1 MDFSKENGIIKTK
14 MDSIDDIKIS
24 NELLKT
30 YNIMITDKLYEK
42 SYKYGL
48 KLSCDTY
55 ENIKSEIPEE
65 YQSLSLNNIFIKNK
79 LKSIYT
85 SEIND
90 MFNQLNTDFNIDYF
104 YFMNTRTGL
113 NVKNLDI
120 KNKECYNSIPYEHIY
135 YTDETPDIK
144 RGDLDMKVDIKHKHK
159 NLVYVINLTDIIY
172 MDSNVYKKILK
183 GLKENK
189 QYKYLLLIDNIFVKY
204 SETYDEDIKNLDN
217 FHKILPLLQFSLKRV
232 YNKKMFNMGNILY
245 DMYFDNIK
253 NLYPYGNFQNQL
265 LFERNEPSD
274 HKISKFQ
281 IPILNKITNII
292 KSSIEFID
300 TIKYY
305 DLYIDF
311 NLKYTRFLINQILD
325 NLDYILKTKFIFP
338 IKYVFIYINST
349 SVKEYIYLLLFIN
362 TFKDTILYDKYNNF
376 LEQTNLYTPF
386 SIKYAILDMIN
397 KNIKEDTYKKLKL
410 TKMYEVFVSTK
421 CEMCL
426 IHDYKYKCKCG
437 KKYCSKACQK
447 IDWQKELFNH
457 KIHCCKC
464 SLCGDSKF
472 DIKCKCGTQY
482 CSDKCLQ
489 EDLITNASGHEN
501 KCFK

>member
-1 MDFSKENGIIKTK
+1 MDFSKENGIIKNK
-14 MDSIDDIKIS
+14 IDSYDDLKIS
-24 NELLKT
+24 NELIKK
-30 YNIMITDKLYEK
+30 YNLMITDKVYENA
-42 SYKYGL
+42 YKYGL
-48 KLSCDTY
+48 KLSCNTY
-55 ENIKSEIPEE
+55 ETIKSEIPEE
-65 YQSLSLNNIFIKNK
+65 FPSLSLNKIFIENK

-85 SEIND
+85 SEMND
-90 MFNQLNTDFNIDYF
+90 MFNHLNKDFDIDYF

-113 NVKNLDI
+113 NVHNLDI
-120 KNKECYNSIPYEHIY
+120 KNKECYNKVPYDHIY
-135 YTDETPDIK
+135 YTEESPDIK
-144 RGDLDMKVDIKHKHK
+144 RGDLDMKVDLKHKNK

-172 MDSNVYKKILK
+172 VNSSVYKKILK

-204 SETYDEDIKNLDN
+204 SETFDEDIKNLEN
-217 FHKILPLLQFSLKRV
+217 FHKILPLLQFCLKRV

-265 LFERNEPSD
+265 LFERNEPGNN
-274 HKISKFQ
+274 KIAEFQ

-300 TIKYY
+300 AIKHY

-311 NLKYTRFLINQILD
+311 HLKNTKFVINQIIE
-325 NLDYILKTKFIFP
+325 NLDYILKTKFLFP
-338 IKYVFIYINST
+338 IIYVFTYINSS
-349 SVKEYIYLLLFIN
+349 SVKEYINLLLFIN
-362 TFKDTILYDKYNNF
+362 TFKDTIFYDKYNDF
-376 LEQTNLYTPF
+376 LEKSNLYTDF
-386 SIKYAILDMIN
+386 TIKYGIIDMIN
-397 KNIKEDTYKKLKL
+397 EYIKNDSYKNLKIKKL
-410 TKMYEVFVSTK
+410 YDDFINEK

-426 IHDYKYKCKCG
+426 INDFKYKCKCG

-447 IDWQKELFNH
+447 IDWKKELFNH
-457 KIHCCKC
+457 KSHCCKC

-489 EDLITNASGHEN
+489 EDLITNASEHEN

>member
-1 MDFSKENGIIKTK
+1 MDFSKENGIIKNK
-14 MDSIDDIKIS
+14 IDSYEDIKIS
-24 NELLKT
+24 NELIKK
-30 YNIMITDKLYEK
+30 YNLMITDKVYEN

-48 KLSCDTY
+48 KLSCNTY
-55 ENIKSEIPEE
+55 ETIKSEIPEE
-65 YQSLSLNNIFIKNK
+65 FPSLSLNKIFIENK

-85 SEIND
+85 SEMND
-90 MFNQLNTDFNIDYF
+90 MFNQLNNDLNIDLF

-113 NVKNLDI
+113 NVQNLDI
-120 KNKECYNSIPYEHIY
+120 KNKECYNKVPYEHIY
-135 YTDETPDIK
+135 YTKESPDIK
-144 RGDLDMKVDIKHKHK
+144 RGDLDMKVDMKHKNK

-172 MDSNVYKKILK
+172 VNSSVYKKILK

-189 QYKYLLLIDNIFVKY
+189 QYKYILLIDNIFVKY
-204 SETYDEDIKNLDN
+204 SETFDEDIKNLEN
-217 FHKILPLLQFSLKRV
+217 FHKILPLLQFCLKRV
-232 YNKKMFNMGNILY
+232 YNKKMFNMGNVLY

-265 LFERNEPSD
+265 LFERNEPGNN
-274 HKISKFQ
+274 KIAEFQ

-300 TIKYY
+300 AIKHY

-311 NLKYTRFLINQILD
+311 HLKNTKFIINQIIN

-338 IKYVFIYINST
+338 IIYVFTYINSS

-362 TFKDTILYDKYNNF
+362 TFKDTIFYDKYNYF
-376 LEQTNLYTPF
+376 LEKSNLYTDF
-386 SIKYAILDMIN
+386 TIKYGIIDMVN
-397 KNIKEDTYKKLKL
+397 ENIKKDSYKTLKL
-410 TKMYEVFVSTK
+410 TKLYDDFISKK

-426 IHDYKYKCKCG
+426 INDFEYKCKCG

-447 IDWQKELFNH
+447 IDWKKTLFNH
-457 KIHCCKC
+457 KKHCCKC
-464 SLCGDSKF
+464 SLCGESKF
-472 DIKCKCGTQY
+472 DTKCKCGTQY

-489 EDLITNASGHEN
+489 EDLITNASEHEN

>member
-1 MDFSKENGIIKTK
+1 MDFSKENGIIKNK
-14 MDSIDDIKIS
+14 IDSYEDIKIS
-24 NELLKT
+24 NELIKK
-30 YNIMITDKLYEK
+30 YNLMITDKVYENA
-42 SYKYGL
+42 YKYGL
-48 KLSCDTY
+48 KLSCNTY
-55 ENIKSEIPEE
+55 ETIKSEIPEE
-65 YQSLSLNNIFIKNK
+65 FPSLSLNKIFIENK

-85 SEIND
+85 SEMND
-90 MFNQLNTDFNIDYF
+90 MFNQLNNDLNIDLF

-113 NVKNLDI
+113 NVQNLDI
-120 KNKECYNSIPYEHIY
+120 KNKECYNKVPYEHIY
-135 YTDETPDIK
+135 YTKESPDIK
-144 RGDLDMKVDIKHKHK
+144 RGDLDMKVDLKHKNK

-172 MDSNVYKKILK
+172 VNSNVYKKILK

-204 SETYDEDIKNLDN
+204 SETFDEDIKNLEN

-265 LFERNEPSD
+265 LFERNEPGNN
-274 HKISKFQ
+274 KIAEFQ

-300 TIKYY
+300 SIKHY

-311 NLKYTRFLINQILD
+311 HLKNTKFIINQIIN

-338 IKYVFIYINST
+338 IIYVFTYINSS
-349 SVKEYIYLLLFIN
+349 SVKEYINLLLFIN
-362 TFKDTILYDKYNNF
+362 TFKDMFFYDKYNYF
-376 LEQTNLYTPF
+376 LEKSNLYTDF
-386 SIKYAILDMIN
+386 TIKYGIIDMIN
-397 KNIKEDTYKKLKL
+397 EYIKTDSYKTLKL
-410 TKMYEVFVSTK
+410 TKLYDDFISKK

-426 IHDYKYKCKCG
+426 INDFKYKCKCG

-447 IDWQKELFNH
+447 IDWKKTLFNH
-457 KIHCCKC
+457 KKHCCKC
-464 SLCGDSKF
+464 SLCGESKF
-472 DIKCKCGTQY
+472 DTKCKCGTQY

-489 EDLITNASGHEN
+489 EDLITNASEHEN

>member
-1 MDFSKENGIIKTK
+1 MDSSKENAIVKNKI
-14 MDSIDDIKIS
+14 DSIEDIKIS
-24 NELLKT
+24 NELIKK
-30 YNIMITDKLYEK
+30 YNIMINDNLYK
-42 SYKYGL
+42 NAYKYGL
-48 KLSCDTY
+48 KLSCNTY
-55 ENIKSEIPEE
+55 ETIKSEIPEE
-65 YQSLSLNNIFIKNK
+65 FPSLSLNKIFIENK

-90 MFNQLNTDFNIDYF
+90 MFNQLNKDLNIDYF

-120 KNKECYNSIPYEHIY
+120 QNKECYNKVPYEHIY

-144 RGDLDMKVDIKHKHK
+144 RGDLDMKVDVKHKHK
-159 NLVYVINLTDIIY
+159 KLVYVINLTDIIY
-172 MDSNVYKKILK
+172 VNSNVYKKILK

-204 SETYDEDIKNLDN
+204 SETYDQDIKNLDN
-217 FHKILPLLQFSLKRV
+217 FYKILSLLQFSLKRI
-232 YNKKMFNMGNILY
+232 YNNKMFNMGNILH
-245 DMYFDNIK
+245 DRYFEKIK
-253 NLYPYGNFQNQL
+253 NLYPFCNFQNQL
-265 LFERNEPSD
+265 LFERTETDN
-274 HKISKFQ
+274 HKINKFQ
-281 IPILNKITNII
+281 IPILNKISNII

-300 TIKYY
+300 AIKHY

-311 NLKYTRFLINQILD
+311 KLKNTKFIINQIIE
-325 NLDYILKTKFIFP
+325 NLDYILKTNFIFP
-338 IKYVFIYINST
+338 IIYVFTYINS
-349 SVKEYIYLLLFIN
+349 SSIKEYINLLLFIN
-362 TFKDTILYDKYNNF
+362 AFKDTIFYDKYNDF
-376 LEQTNLYTPF
+376 LEKSNLYTDF
-386 SIKYAILDMIN
+386 TIKYGIVDMIN
-397 KNIKEDTYKKLKL
+397 ENIKKDSYKTLRL
-410 TKMYEVFVSTK
+410 TKLYDDFISKK

-426 IHDYKYKCKCG
+426 INDFKYKCKCG

-447 IDWQKELFNH
+447 IDWKKELFNH
-457 KIHCCKC
+457 KNHCCKC

-489 EDLITNASGHEN
+489 EDLITNASEHEN